1 MTPRIKKQLVLGLS
15 CFALFSVS
23 VSADVTPPPTMHPY
37 GLDDCFQAS
46 IRRSETIANQDELI
60 IQAEEKYKQA
70 IGSVLPNISGVGTYY
85 QQQTPNN
92 ELGNSISPSNQTTA
106 KLTGTQYLFQGLR
119 EYATFRQ
126 DKLLKSAQEDSK
138 KQALIALFESAA
150 QSYYSVLS
158 AERQVADIR
167 SEMPYYNQW
176 IAELRNR
183 IAIGRSQQ
191 QEVLTVQAQVAS
203 LQATLE
209 TSLLAIQVNREAFAF
224 ITGLPEDT
232 VLVDQIDLEKPI
244 LNLPDALSVIPR
256 RPEVTG
262 QVSTRDAAQEGVNI
276 AWEGNLP
283 TLGLTGDY
291 YFTRPQGYANG
302 INWDFQFTLTVPIFQ
317 GGVIQSQVRAAASQE
332 RQAEL
337 TLSLNKRTIDQNI
350 RTIYS
355 SAISDR
361 AQVRALTLAKEVSYK
376 DYEAEKRDYRLGL
389 VANIDVLQALT
400 TFQEAE
406 RAMDVAKYTAMYDYA
421 RLQAETG
428 KIQGITF

>member
-1 MTPRIKKQLVLGLS
+1 MAPRMKKQLFLGFATLGFIILS
-15 CFALFSVS
+15 LNVF
-23 VSADVTPPPTMHPY
+23 ADVVPVPHGY

-60 IQAEEKYKQA
+60 LQAEEKYKQA

-85 QQQTPNN
+85 QQQAPNN
-92 ELGNSISPSNQTTA
+92 ALGTSISPSNQTTA
-106 KLTGTQYLFQGLR
+106 KLTATQYLFQGLR

-138 KQALIALFESAA
+138 KQALLALFESAA

-158 AERQVADIR
+158 AERQVTDIR

-176 IAELRNR
+176 ITELRNR

-191 QEVLTVQAQVAS
+191 QEVLTVQAQVAT
-203 LQATLE
+203 LQALLE
-209 TSLLAIQVNREAFAF
+209 SSLLAIQVNREAFAF
-224 ITGLPEDT
+224 ITGLPSDAA
-232 VLVDQIDLEKPI
+232 LVDHVDLTQPI
-244 LNLPDALSVIPR
+244 LNLPDALGIIPR

-262 QVSTRDAAQEGVNI
+262 QVLTREAAEEGVTI
-276 AWEGNLP
+276 AQGGHLP
-283 TLGLTGDY
+283 TVGLTGDY
-291 YFTRPQGYANG
+291 YFTRPQGYSNG
-302 INWDFQFTLTVPIFQ
+302 INWDFQFTLTIPIYE
-317 GGVIQSQVRAAASQE
+317 GGVVHSQVRAAASQE

-350 RTIYS
+350 RTIYA
-355 SAISDR
+355 SAVSDR
-361 AQVRALTLAKEVSYK
+361 AQVTALTLAKEISYK

-406 RAMDVAKYTAMYDYA
+406 RSMDVAKYTAMYDYA

-428 KIQGITF
+428 KVQGVSF